1 LSGHAAAKAERG
13 VDPQQVEKLALARRG
28 ENERF
33 GAWVER
39 GGGDARRLRRELTVL
54 AAEATRAVDCTTCAN
69 CCRRLWPPV
78 STEDVTRLAQRL
90 EMTEAAFR
98 ERYVRVF
105 EGEECIAGGPCPFL
119 DGHLCSVYEAR
130 PAVCRRYPCLD
141 EGLLPPAAML
151 IEDAAVCP
159 ITFQVLEGLKSAF
172 DGWRRGQP

>member
-1 LSGHAAAKAERG
+1 LGFES
-13 VDPQQVEKLALARRG
+13 VIDPQDVEKLALARRG

-33 GAWVER
+33 GAWLER
-39 GGGDARRLRRELTVL
+39 GAGDARPLRRELAALT
-54 AAEATRAVDCTTCAN
+54 AEATRAIDCTTCAN

-78 STEDVTRLAQRL
+78 TSEDVARLAQRL
-90 EMTEAAFR
+90 SISEALFR
-98 ERYVRVF
+98 ERYVRVL

-119 DGHLCSVYEAR
+119 DGSLCSVYEDR

-159 ITFQVLEGLKSAF
+159 ITFQVLEGLKRCF
-172 DGWRRGQP
+172 DGWRRG